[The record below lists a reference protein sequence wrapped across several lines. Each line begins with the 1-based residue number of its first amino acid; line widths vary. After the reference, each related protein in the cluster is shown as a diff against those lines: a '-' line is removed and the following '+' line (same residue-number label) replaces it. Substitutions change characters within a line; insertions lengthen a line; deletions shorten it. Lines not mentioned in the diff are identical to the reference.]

1 MWHRAKSE
9 GTRLGTMMNNRLVD
23 MTSGVSPRRAR
34 FQRVG
39 QRVIVYGSG
48 TAAVLPMLGLIGMIV
63 VLLHEA
69 IPAIR
74 YNGFGFFTS
83 SLWTIGNEYGTPV
96 TSGGALHLPGE
107 HYGAW
112 PLIAGTLESSLI
124 AIVVAM
130 PIAIGAAILLVEK
143 LPKAIGAAVGLC
155 LEILA
160 GIPSAVIGLWGIFS
174 LGPFLAK
181 VVYPALERLPN
192 VPPLSIFH
200 GGFVSNGQ
208 GLLTGGL
215 VLAMMIIPLVAS
227 TARDLLRQV
236 PTLTKEAAEALGM
249 TETESFMT
257 VQARWIRSGVIGAA
271 VLGLGRALGETI
283 AIALVTGSVLKLT
296 PNIYGSMT
304 TIAAAI
310 VTQLDSAQ
318 GDPTGFAVRS
328 LAEAALVLMAITL
341 IVNVLARRLVR
352 RSARATAL
360 PVGRESR

>member
-1 MWHRAKSE
+1 
-9 GTRLGTMMNNRLVD
+9 MNNRLVD
-23 MTSGVSPRRAR
+23 MTSEVSKGRAR
-34 FQRVG
+34 ATRIG
-39 QRVIVYGSG
+39 QRALVYFTG
-48 TAAVLPMLGLIGMIV
+48 TAAVIPMFGLIAMIV
-63 VLLHEA
+63 VLVREA
-69 IPAIR
+69 FPAIR

-83 SLWTIGNEYGTPV
+83 SVWTIGNEYGAPV
-96 TSGGALHLPGE
+96 SSGGVLHLPGE

-130 PIAIGAAILLVEK
+130 PIAIGAAVLLVEK
-143 LPKAIGAAVGLC
+143 LPRSIGAAVGLC
-155 LEILA
+155 LEVLA

-181 VVYPALERLPN
+181 VVYPVLERLPN
-192 VPPLSIFH
+192 VPPFGIFH

-236 PTLTKEAAEALGM
+236 PTLTKEGAEALGM

-318 GDPTGFAVRS
+318 GDPTGFAVRA

-341 IVNVLARRLVR
+341 MVNAVARRLVR
-352 RSARATAL
+352 RSERQTQL
-360 PVGRESR
+360 PVGRDAR